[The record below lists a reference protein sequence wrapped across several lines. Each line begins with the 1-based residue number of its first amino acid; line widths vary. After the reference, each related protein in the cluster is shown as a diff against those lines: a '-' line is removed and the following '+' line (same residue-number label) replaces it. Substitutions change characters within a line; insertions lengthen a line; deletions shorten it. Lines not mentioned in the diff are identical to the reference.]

1 MPKAQGGRDDFLD
14 IFQISFV
21 TGFLWG
27 GGTFHMG
34 QNDHSEAGFD
44 GIKKPRLE
52 TGGA

>member
-14 IFQISFV
+14 IFQISFA
-21 TGFLWG
+21 TGFLG
-27 GGTFHMG
+27 GGWTFHME
-34 QNDHSEAGFD
+34 QNANSETGFD

>member
-21 TGFLWG
+21 TGCLG
-27 GGTFHMG
+27 GGWTFHRE
-34 QNDHSEAGFD
+34 QNDHSETGFD

>member
-14 IFQISFV
+14 IFQIYLLLGCWRVAEPSR
-21 TGFLWG
+21 
-27 GGTFHMG
+27 G
-34 QNDHSEAGFD
+34 QNDHSETGFD